1 MTYSER
7 KIAAYKKLDEAVAE
21 IHAVYQEDHPDQESS
36 DGYFL
41 TGYVLVTNQSR
52 PSDVDP
58 NDLYA
63 DDLDMETVGA
73 IYGMRGQNPVLTL
86 GILNDAVQHH
96 LNLRK
101 D

>member
-7 KIAAYKKLDEAVAE
+7 KIKAYKALDEAVAE
-21 IHAVYQEDHPDQESS
+21 IHAAYQEDHPDQESS

-41 TGYVLVTNQSR
+41 TGYVLLTNQSR
-52 PSDVDP
+52 PSEIVKS
-58 NDLYA
+58 DLYA

-86 GILNDAVQHH
+86 GMMHDAVEHY
-96 LNLRK
+96 NSLRK